1 MSTAIKHAETAI
13 AEALDAIRTAYWQ
26 ACAAEGRAIHP
37 NDLGM
42 TDIEAE
48 LLAEEFG
55 TAQDIEERAA
65 SHEVSWEEAKGYF
78 L

>member
-26 ACAAEGRAIHP
+26 ACAAEGRAIDP
-37 NDLGM
+37 EDLGM
-42 TDIEAE
+42 SETEAE

-55 TAQDIEERAA
+55 TAQDIEEHAA
-65 SHEVSWEEAKGYF
+65 LHGVNWEEAKGYF